1 MLIEQR
7 VLTSNVECGC
17 LFKEIHEC
25 VKKRVPAPSYR
36 WVSVINRMNR
46 VFRDTCKI
54 PLGNIVVINSYRRNS
69 PRTSNT
75 TTRQAAEIKLAAN
88 LKKEQRGTELILLE
102 TETLQNL
109 ISYKPSNNKIGE
121 RPLTINHK
129 RSWLLAWIMGKQIMP
144 VYFIEFIHLIIDFD
158 RIFQDLVWCINDNW
172 EKIFFSIEQTYFIQD
187 TFIRNNTKVFY
198 SAHSF

>member
-1 MLIEQR
+1 MTEVEGEKALCLPNVGKPML
-7 VLTSNVECGC
+7 SNC
-17 LFKEIHEC
+17 
-25 VKKRVPAPSYR
+25 
-36 WVSVINRMNR
+36 INY
-46 VFRDTCKI
+46 TCKI

-121 RPLTINHK
+121 RPHTIK
-129 RSWLLAWIMGKQIMP
+129 
-144 VYFIEFIHLIIDFD
+144 LITRDHD
-158 RIFQDLVWCINDNW
+158 
-172 EKIFFSIEQTYFIQD
+172 Y
-187 TFIRNNTKVFY
+187 
-198 SAHSF
+198 

>member
-1 MLIEQR
+1 MEER

-25 VKKRVPAPSYR
+25 VKKGVPTPSYR
-36 WVSVINRMNR
+36 WVSVTNRMNR
-46 VFRDTCKI
+46 VFKDTCKI
-54 PLGNIVVINSYRRNS
+54 PLSNIVVINFYRRNS

-121 RPLTINHK
+121 RPHTINHK

-144 VYFIEFIHLIIDFD
+144 VYFIEFIHNSIIDFD
-158 RIFQDLVWCINDNW
+158 RIFQVWWINANS
-172 EKIFFSIEQTYFIQD
+172 EKIFFSMELTCAIQD
-187 TFIRNNTKVFY
+187 TFIKNDTKVFFVP
-198 SAHSF
+198 HPF